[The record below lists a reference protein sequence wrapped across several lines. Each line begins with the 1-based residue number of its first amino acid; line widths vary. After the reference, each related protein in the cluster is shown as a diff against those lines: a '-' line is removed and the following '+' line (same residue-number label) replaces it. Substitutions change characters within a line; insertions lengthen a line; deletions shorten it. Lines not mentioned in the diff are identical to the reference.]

1 MSHFNPGVENFIFGE
16 QEVSKDVR
24 IEKYQNGNPNITLE
38 ELSLRVSKDIASVEK
53 NKKLRDQ
60 WTQTFASVIGTKA
73 TGGGRIMSNAGSGVG
88 GTYINCFVQPVG
100 DSIADD
106 TDRFPGIYTALSKA
120 AQTMRRGG
128 GVGYD
133 FSKIRPKWAQVNGT
147 NSNASGPCSFISV
160 YDKSCETVE
169 ASGLRRGAQM
179 GVLKCTHP
187 DIEEFVT
194 MKQTPGVWKNFNVSI
209 MVTDDFMR
217 AVEKD
222 ADWQLVHEAEP
233 SDMFKSTYE
242 GTYQREDGLWVYK
255 TVKAKKLYDTIMQ
268 STYDFAEP
276 GILFYDNINKV
287 NNLRYIEVI
296 DATNPC
302 VTGDTLILTDKGYVR
317 IDSVVG
323 QKTFIWNGFAW
334 SPVKPRVT
342 GRNQEI
348 IDFEF
353 SDGTKLSC
361 TPYHKF
367 ILPDGSR
374 IEAKD
379 LELGTRLCK
388 FKLPVI
394 QGHKTVDR
402 KLSYTQ
408 GFYSGDGTRNS
419 KKITIYEEK
428 IKLIPHLA
436 LSSFTQVYTGRNNR
450 VAGVLDFVPMAKDYV
465 PETDYTVKTRLD
477 WLAGLLDADGS
488 SQDGALSIWSVDR
501 NFLHKLKLML
511 NTLGV
516 IPTISLG
523 RKSGT
528 REMPDG
534 LGGLKEYECQDCW
547 RLTISASHVAKLIEL
562 GLETHRVK
570 IKCKPD
576 REAKRFTVPT
586 FKMKRT
592 TLEDKVYCFTDPINN
607 SGIFN
612 GIMTAN
618 CGEQPLPA
626 YGCCD
631 LGAIMLTKFV
641 KSTYAGRCFETNNAF
656 EFDFEEFKKTVRIMV
671 RFLDNVLDRTMW
683 PLEEQKKEAMNKRR
697 IGLGYSGLG
706 NVLAL
711 LGYRYGSPESLAFV
725 EQLGQVMANEAYLT
739 SVVMAIEKGPFP
751 LFKADDYLEEGTF
764 ASKLPENIKNE
775 IRQHGIRNSHLLT
788 VAPTG
793 TISLAFM
800 DNCSNGLEPPFDWFY
815 TRKKRMDDGST
826 KEYMVID
833 AGIRMY
839 LQEMS
844 KYAIVDVPTYYPDS
858 HEPAT
863 KPVDVANVLTEVV
876 NTIKGYKDSFVTT
889 GGGLVYLFSGKGRK
903 GIFPESFTTA
913 LKLSVKEH
921 TDVLIACQ
929 KYNDSSCSKTVN
941 IPSDYPFEDF
951 KDLYL
956 YAWENGLKGL
966 ATYRPSEVRGSV
978 LSTNAPS
985 EKATEP
991 APEEKKETAEVKE
1004 IVTMVS
1010 RVGNSI
1016 MVDIDEVTSDEE
1028 ADSTLPVTSPATP
1041 EVDEVKSQKLKLV
1054 RELKPS
1060 QEDTLRHA
1068 KDRFD
1073 SFCFSRIDKRPSGF
1087 YPAQNGKFK
1096 YYNQAGEQTIYIGV
1110 TAMVKSFLVEQD
1122 EGTFAFKHERPF
1134 EIFLESNTLGEQDWL
1149 VHLGRSWSLVA
1160 RESIKALSDQLKM
1173 SREFK
1178 GRNVVIRFGDIQKPD
1193 GGKAPLY
1200 HHSDIAVLA
1209 YNVQSYLRD
1218 IGVFDNE
1225 FNPISFESI
1234 LSQYKPVPREFHL
1247 DFGLSLS
1254 KHDTATNTE
1263 PESKLVQLN
1272 QEAER
1277 QEELTEGK
1285 PMITGRTC
1293 KECGA
1298 PSVIKKDG
1306 CDFCTSCGMIG
1317 SCG

>member
-1 MSHFNPGVENFIFGE
+1 MSHFNPFVQDFVFAE

-53 NKKLRDQ
+53 NKKLREQ
-60 WTQTFASVIGTKA
+60 WTLTFASVIGTKA

-106 TDRFPGIYTALSKA
+106 TDGFPGIYTALSKA

-187 DIEEFVT
+187 DIEEFIT

-209 MVTDDFMR
+209 MVTDDFMV
-217 AVEKD
+217 AVEQD

-233 SDMFKSTYE
+233 SDMFKSAYE

-287 NNLRYIEVI
+287 NNLRYTEVI

-302 VTGDTLILTDKGYVR
+302 
-317 IDSVVG
+317 
-323 QKTFIWNGFAW
+323 A
-334 SPVKPRVT
+334 
-342 GRNQEI
+342 
-348 IDFEF
+348 
-353 SDGTKLSC
+353 
-361 TPYHKF
+361 
-367 ILPDGSR
+367 
-374 IEAKD
+374 
-379 LELGTRLCK
+379 
-388 FKLPVI
+388 
-394 QGHKTVDR
+394 
-402 KLSYTQ
+402 
-408 GFYSGDGTRNS
+408 
-419 KKITIYEEK
+419 EE
-428 IKLIPHLA
+428 
-436 LSSFTQVYTGRNNR
+436 
-450 VAGVLDFVPMAKDYV
+450 
-465 PETDYTVKTRLD
+465 
-477 WLAGLLDADGS
+477 
-488 SQDGALSIWSVDR
+488 
-501 NFLHKLKLML
+501 
-511 NTLGV
+511 
-516 IPTISLG
+516 
-523 RKSGT
+523 
-528 REMPDG
+528 
-534 LGGLKEYECQDCW
+534 
-547 RLTISASHVAKLIEL
+547 
-562 GLETHRVK
+562 
-570 IKCKPD
+570 
-576 REAKRFTVPT
+576 
-586 FKMKRT
+586 
-592 TLEDKVYCFTDPINN
+592 
-607 SGIFN
+607 
-612 GIMTAN
+612 
-618 CGEQPLPA
+618 PLPA

-641 KSTYAGRCFETNNAF
+641 KSTYTGKYFETNNAF
-656 EFDFEEFKKTVRIMV
+656 EFDFEDFKKTVRIMV

-711 LGYRYGSPESLAFV
+711 LGYRYGSPESLTFV
-725 EQLGQVMANEAYLT
+725 EQLGQVMANEAYLA
-739 SVVMAIEKGPFP
+739 SVELAIEKGPFP

-764 ASKLPENIKNE
+764 ASKLPEIIKNE

-844 KYAIVDVPTYYPDS
+844 KYTTADVPIYYRGS
-858 HEPAT
+858 HEPVT
-863 KPVDVANVLTEVV
+863 KPVDVVQVLTEVV
-876 NTIKGYKDSFVTT
+876 NAIKGYKDSFVTP
-889 GGGLVYLFSGKGRK
+889 GGGLVYLFSGNGRK

-956 YAWENGLKGL
+956 YAWNNGLKGL

-978 LSTNAPS
+978 LSTNTFS
-985 EKATEP
+985 EKP
-991 APEEKKETAEVKE
+991 AETVPEEKKEAVEVKE
-1004 IVTMVS
+1004 IATMVR

-1016 MVDIDEVTSDEE
+1016 VVDLDEVTSDEE
-1028 ADSTLPVTSPATP
+1028 MGGVLPVTMPSTP
-1041 EVDEVKSQKLKLV
+1041 EAVGAESQKLKLI

-1060 QEDTLRHA
+1060 QEDMLNLA
-1068 KDRFD
+1068 KRCFD

-1087 YPAQNGKFK
+1087 YPAQNGQFK

-1110 TAMVKSFLVEQD
+1110 TAMDKSFLVEQD
-1122 EGTFAFKHERPF
+1122 EGAFAFKHGRPF

-1149 VHLGRSWSLVA
+1149 DHLGRSWSLVA

-1200 HHSDIAVLA
+1200 HHSDIAVIA
-1209 YNVQSYLRD
+1209 YIVQGYLRD
-1218 IGVFDNE
+1218 IGVFDND

-1234 LSQYKPVPREFHL
+1234 LSQYKPVPREIHL

-1254 KHDTATNTE
+1254 KRDTDTNTE

-1272 QEAER
+1272 QEVER
-1277 QEELTEGK
+1277 QEELAEGK